1 MALQQDRARWANM
14 LVERGVVSS
23 LAAIDKDGQ
32 PSARPGPPRPTLLV
46 RALVRTHS
54 RIVDPRIVGLVSQIE
69 NCAETPVESKRRAA
83 VATHVRCRTTA
94 IRDKRALER
103 VHGAAQVFSP
113 WPARLPHTVLVPRL
127 EQAGGDQQVLVGAR
141 RAGGAARGAL
151 PAGARLTMRISL
163 LISNAQP
170 RAMAPSQCIGAHATL
185 ARTARAHGP
194 AP

>member
-46 RALVRTHS
+46 RVLVRTHS

-103 VHGAAQVFSP
+103 VHGAAQVFSSLP
-113 WPARLPHTVLVPRL
+113 LLACHTLCWYPGWNRLAEISKCLSAHAEPA
-127 EQAGGDQQVLVGAR
+127 
-141 RAGGAARGAL
+141 AL
-151 PAGARLTMRISL
+151 PEARFRPGP
-163 LISNAQP
+163 A
-170 RAMAPSQCIGAHATL
+170 SQCESAY
-185 ARTARAHGP
+185 
-194 AP
+194 